1 MKTVLEDP
9 RIDERAE
16 PVLDS
21 DAAFLRQEIEDA
33 VKRAE
38 RSFNASKAVLT
49 DTLEDGRIAAER
61 LLKRGRAAA
70 EDYLDEA
77 AYQVRHN
84 PKASLAVAFGVGAL
98 AGVMFG
104 LFAQTGGKQKESNSG
119 QSAARA

>member
-1 MKTVLEDP
+1 MKTVLEDT
-9 RIDERAE
+9 RTDERAE
-16 PVLDS
+16 QISDS

-38 RSFNASKAVLT
+38 RSFNASKAALT

-77 AYQVRHN
+77 TYQVKHN
-84 PKASLAVAFGVGAL
+84 PKAAVALAFGVGAL
-98 AGVMFG
+98 VGVLFG
-104 LFAQTGGKQKESNSG
+104 MLAQTRDR
-119 QSAARA
+119 SAGRP

>member
-1 MKTVLEDP
+1 MKQVLEDTKTE
-9 RIDERAE
+9 ERAE
-16 PVLDS
+16 PISDS

-38 RSFNASKAVLT
+38 RSFNASKAALT

-77 AYQVRHN
+77 TYQVKHN
-84 PKASLAVAFGVGAL
+84 PKAVVALAFGVGAL
-98 AGVMFG
+98 VGVIFG
-104 LFAQTGGKQKESNSG
+104 LFAQTSG
-119 QSAARA
+119 QKDSRADRSAGRG